1 MTDVVIF
8 AIVIILMILAV
19 KGSLKH
25 FKGEGSCCQSS
36 SPLSGQVSQK
46 TVENVTIRKHLTVT
60 GMHCTHCEDT
70 VRAVLDGISG
80 AAVSHIDWKKNLVM
94 LDLNREVSDDLLRK
108 IIEDKGYRL
117 EKIENA

>member
-1 MTDVVIF
+1 MTDIIIIL
-8 AIVIILMILAV
+8 IVAALMILAAR
-19 KGSLKH
+19 GASKH

-46 TVENVTIRKHLTVT
+46 TVENVTVRKRLTVT

-70 VRAVLDGISG
+70 VRTVLDGISG

-117 EKIENA
+117 EKIENE